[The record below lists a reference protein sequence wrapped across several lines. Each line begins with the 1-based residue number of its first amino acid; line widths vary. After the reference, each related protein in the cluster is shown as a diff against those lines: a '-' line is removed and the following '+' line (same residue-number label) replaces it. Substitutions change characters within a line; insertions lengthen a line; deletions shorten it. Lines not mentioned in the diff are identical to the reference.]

1 MVAIDEDALI
11 CDLAETYHI
20 YDYKSLPCYK
30 VAIFACGLRN
40 DSRIKM
46 KMNNTKLSLDTILAA
61 SAVDRLSLLVWMQT
75 KDGAKGYNRPKS
87 IVKMLC
93 DNAEKRCETFDTAE
107 EFENRRREII
117 EGRR

>member
-1 MVAIDEDALI
+1 MVATDEDALI

-46 KMNNTKLSLDTILAA
+46 KMNNTKLPLDTILAA
-61 SAVDRLSLLVWMQT
+61 SAVDSLSLLVWMQT

-87 IVKMLC
+87 ILKMMS
-93 DNAEKRCETFDTAE
+93 DNNEKQCESFNSAE
-107 EFENRRREII
+107 EFENRRRKII
-117 EGRR
+117 VGRR

>member
-1 MVAIDEDALI
+1 
-11 CDLAETYHI
+11 
-20 YDYKSLPCYK
+20 
-30 VAIFACGLRN
+30 
-40 DSRIKM
+40 M
-46 KMNNTKLSLDTILAA
+46 KMNNTKLPLDTILAA

-87 IVKMLC
+87 IVKMLS
-93 DNAEKRCETFDTAE
+93 DNDEKQCEAFDSAE